1 MSPFCTMSSFT
12 NPAKFAL
19 DLRSVYPKSKI
30 PAYVMQFKSPL
41 RNNYAVADKNDGELL
56 ENLVV
61 GFRENILNKH
71 DLKLYF

>member
-1 MSPFCTMSSFT
+1 MNSFT

-30 PAYVMQFKSPL
+30 PAYVMQFKLPL

-61 GFRENILNKH
+61 SFWKVILNEY
-71 DLKLYF
+71 DLTLYF